1 MVQIMHCYWMLMTM
15 KKGSGGGYSGYS
27 DIDGSSQSFS
37 PSVECMHQVVIMI
50 MTIMIIMNYD

>member
-37 PSVECMHQVVIMI
+37 PVLSAPSCDHDHDDND
-50 MTIMIIMNYD
+50 NYNNYE

>member
-37 PSVECMHQVVIMI
+37 PVLSAPSCDHDHDDND
-50 MTIMIIMNYD
+50 NYD

>member
-1 MVQIMHCYWMLMTM
+1 MVQIMHCYWMLMM
-15 KKGSGGGYSGYS
+15 KKKGLRGGYS